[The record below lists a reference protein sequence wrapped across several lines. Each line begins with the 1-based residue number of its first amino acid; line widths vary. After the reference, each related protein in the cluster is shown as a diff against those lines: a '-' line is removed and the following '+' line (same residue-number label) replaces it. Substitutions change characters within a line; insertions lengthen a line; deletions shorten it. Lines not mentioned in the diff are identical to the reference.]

1 MEKKAELT
9 PKQKRQRS
17 LHRLNVAMKW
27 LQAESFDAEITN
39 KKTCEITVHH
49 HDQNFVFHAHT
60 GEIVGSQDRGIVNF
74 VKLLHKVQKAHKAK
88 KTTDGN

>member
-74 VKLLHKVQKAHKAK
+74 VKLLHKEQKANKANTK
-88 KTTDGN
+88 GD